1 MVSSR
6 SGRVSE
12 SRPRVGPR
20 TYLLGG
26 IGALSTF
33 DPSLATIVG
42 AVGGAAILLFSNLAR
57 FKVTAPVASMFFLV
71 VWTSLSGLWSVN
83 PYSVNVTITWVAV
96 GLLFIS
102 GLHLVQTREQLRAVA
117 IGYLL
122 GSFLAVVRLLIENP
136 GDLTGSASTRVT
148 TVFED
153 VNVNYVAYALATG
166 FALVVLLWNSAT
178 RLTLRSRVG
187 LIATALAIVIGI
199 VLTETRGALIGVVC
213 AAIWIVLWRLFR
225 IRTLVP
231 ITLALIIATIVVVSG
246 VADLASLQ
254 FETGDRATGTWSG
267 RLPLWDSARTLWAEH
282 PIVGVGASG
291 FAYASGY
298 LIAAHNVILDLAV
311 GVGIIGVILY
321 VWVLRS
327 ALWTGTRTMPGSN
340 RALMIGTFIA
350 VSAPIYL
357 TGAWVTAPAA
367 WVALVLFARVTVLT
381 TSTSSKDDLRGEGT
395 TEAQYSGR

>member
-1 MVSSR
+1 MVSPR
-6 SGRVSE
+6 GGKVSA

-33 DPSLATIVG
+33 DPALATIVG
-42 AVGGAAILLFSNLAR
+42 AVGGLVILLFSNLTRLKIA
-57 FKVTAPVASMFFLV
+57 APVVWMCLLV
-71 VWTSLSGLWSVN
+71 AWTALSGLWSVN
-83 PYSVNVTITWVAV
+83 PYSMNVTLTWVAL

-122 GSFLAVVRLLIENP
+122 GSFLAVVRLILENP
-136 GDLTGSASTRVT
+136 SDFADSASRVT

-166 FALVVLLWNSAT
+166 FALVILLWNSAT
-178 RLTLRSRVG
+178 RLTLRSKVG
-187 LIATALAIVIGI
+187 LISTASAIVVGI
-199 VLTETRGALIGVVC
+199 VLTQTRGALISLIC
-213 AAIWIVLWRLFR
+213 AAIWIVFWRLFR

-231 ITLALIIATIVVVSG
+231 VTLALIIATTVVVSG

-254 FETGDRATGTWSG
+254 LETGDRATGTWSG
-267 RLPLWDSARTLWAEH
+267 RLPLWESARELWTEH
-282 PIVGVGASG
+282 PFIGVGASG

-311 GVGIIGVILY
+311 GVGAIGVVLY
-321 VWVLRS
+321 ICVLRS
-327 ALWTGTRTMPGSN
+327 ALWKGTRTMPGSN
-340 RALMIGTFIA
+340 RALVIGTFIA

-367 WVALVLFARVTVLT
+367 WVALVLFARVSVLT
-381 TSTSSKDDLRGEGT
+381 TPALISDDAQPSGR
-395 TEAQYSGR
+395 TEARRPGL